1 VLALALAA
9 IILQQTASRFDVASV
24 KPSSPN
30 GQRTYG
36 VRPGS
41 DRLAG
46 TNLTLKAWIEIAY
59 GTPDFQVSG
68 GPNWINN
75 EFFDIAA
82 TASAPFSEHNVAMQM
97 LQTLLAD
104 RFKLTVHRETKDA
117 PVYNLVIARGGI
129 KMKLSADQTAYYAD
143 YPHGTP
149 DGRLLS
155 GGGPSELG
163 PGRIAGNAIPMTILT
178 ALLQGPASHTVI
190 NQTGSVAR
198 YDVDLRWEPDL
209 SKSDS
214 LAPSVFTAVE
224 SQLGLKLE
232 PSRGPMEMLIID
244 HVARPDPN

>member
-1 VLALALAA
+1 VLTLLLAA
-9 IILQQTASRFDVASV
+9 IFLQQPAPRFEVASV
-24 KPSSPN
+24 KPSNPN
-30 GQRTYG
+30 GQRSYG
-36 VRPGS
+36 VKPGS

-46 TNLTLKAWIEIAY
+46 TNLTLKTWIQIAY
-59 GTPDFQVSG
+59 ATPDFQTSG
-68 GPNWINN
+68 GPSWMND

-82 TASAPFSEHNVAMQM
+82 TASEPFPELETAMQM
-97 LQTLLAD
+97 LKNLLAE

-129 KMKLSADQTAYYAD
+129 KMKLSTDQTGYYGD

-149 DGRLLS
+149 DGHPLS
-155 GGGPSELG
+155 GGGPSELS
-163 PGRIAGNAIPMTILT
+163 PRRIAGNAIPMTILT
-178 ALLQGPASHTVI
+178 ALLQGPASGTVI
-190 NQTGSVAR
+190 NKTGTLAR

-224 SQLGLKLE
+224 AQLGLKLE

-244 HVARPDPN
+244 HVERPDPN